1 MTINI
6 ISKRPIERQ
15 PRRLLAACLVLGLA
29 FFLSGCDIN
38 LQAIILSP
46 GLDQIEIAKGET
58 VSFQGSAI
66 GGVTDST
73 TTTDADGGSTT
84 TATTYGY
91 YWDTDGNALDA
102 DSTAS
107 TATEAIQVTFDKEGT
122 FRVSLTVTD
131 SKGNTDTADVR
142 VRVGLSPDPLQAI
155 ILSPTL
161 SAIKVVNGQPVIFK
175 GAGIGGNAFSDDDP
189 YGYYWNI
196 PGIPGATATE
206 STTSSVSSE
215 EVQVTFITNGVYT
228 ITFTVKDSQ
237 GVIATDSF
245 QLTVI

>member
-1 MTINI
+1 MTIKINSNRSI
-6 ISKRPIERQ
+6 DRH
-15 PRRLLAACLVLGLA
+15 PRRLLAACLMLGLA
-29 FFLSGCDIN
+29 FCVSGCDIN

-58 VSFQGSAI
+58 VVFKGSAI
-66 GGVTDST
+66 GGVTSSPTT
-73 TTTDADGGSTT
+73 TTTDENGTT
-84 TATTYGY
+84 TTSSTTTYGY

-102 DSTAS
+102 DSTGS
-107 TATEAIQVTFDKEGT
+107 TATEEIQVTFDKEGT

-161 SAIKVVNGQPVIFK
+161 SAIKVVNGQPVITFK

-196 PGIPGATATE
+196 PGHSRNAT
-206 STTSSVSSE
+206 
-215 EVQVTFITNGVYT
+215 
-228 ITFTVKDSQ
+228 
-237 GVIATDSF
+237 
-245 QLTVI
+245 